1 MMWNNLKRFSLCL
14 ALLAVFQLPI
24 NLETET
30 IPSAS
35 AEVKRNQFDLIEAG
49 LIEHTSNVKR
59 GESLGSIMADWGV
72 SQEKIHLA
80 SEKAASFIDLQK
92 IRRGD
97 PFYMYT
103 DSIRGTTSFMVYQPS
118 VENFLVFDL
127 RDSVLVHEGAFP
139 VSKISRTASGIIES
153 SLYQAVADAGISPDL
168 AMELSEIFAW
178 QISFFHLQPKD
189 DFSIV
194 FEDHIVNGQSIATEI
209 KGARMRHKGKEF
221 FAFYF
226 PSDSVSG
233 FYDETGRALKRPFLR
248 APIEYK
254 RISSGYSLNRFHPVQ
269 KRYKPHLGTDF
280 AAPAGTPTVATAN
293 GTVTHAGYTRG
304 NGNYVKIRHNDTYNT
319 GYLHMSK
326 FAKGIRPGVRVQQ
339 GQLIGYVG
347 STGLATGPHVCYRF
361 WKNGRQVDAMKVTM
375 PPSQPLPATILPQFM
390 QFVTELQPQL
400 NPVNA
405 ATSVVVH

>member
-97 PFYMYT
+97 PFYTYT

-153 SLYQAVADAGISPDL
+153 SLYQAVADAGISPNL

-304 NGNYVKIRHNDTYNT
+304 NGNYVKIRHSDTYNT

-361 WKNGRQVDAMKVTM
+361 WKNGRQVDAMKVKM

>member
-1 MMWNNLKRFSLCL
+1 MMWNNLKRFYLCL
-14 ALLAVFQLPI
+14 TILAVFQLPI

-49 LIEHTSNVKR
+49 LIEHTSKVRR
-59 GESLGSIMADWGV
+59 GESLGSIMSDWGI

-97 PFYMYT
+97 PLYTYT

-127 RDSVLVHEGAFP
+127 RDSVLVHEGGFP
-139 VSKISRTASGIIES
+139 VSKVSRTASGIIES

-280 AAPAGTPTVATAN
+280 AAPAGTPIVATAN
-293 GTVTHAGYTRG
+293 GTVTHAAYTRG
-304 NGNYVKIRHNDTYNT
+304 NGNYVKIRHNDMYST

-361 WKNGRQVDAMKVTM
+361 WKNGRQVDAMKVKM
-375 PPSQPLPATILPQFM
+375 PHSQPLSEPLLPQFM
-390 QFVTELQPQL
+390 QLVTELQPQL

>member
-14 ALLAVFQLPI
+14 TLLAVFQLPI

-35 AEVKRNQFDLIEAG
+35 AEVKRNQFDLIKAG

-59 GESLGSIMADWGV
+59 GESLGSIMADWGI

-97 PFYMYT
+97 PFYTYT
-103 DSIRGTTSFMVYQPS
+103 DSIQGTTSFMVYQPS
-118 VENFLVFDL
+118 AENFLVFDL

-168 AMELSEIFAW
+168 ALELSEIFAW

-194 FEDHIVNGQSIATEI
+194 FEDHIVNEQSIATEI

-280 AAPAGTPTVATAN
+280 AAPAGTPIVATAN

-361 WKNGRQVDAMKVTM
+361 WKNGRQVDAMRVTM

-405 ATSVVVH
+405 ATSAVVH

>member
-97 PFYMYT
+97 PFYTYT